1 MAEGNGGSRFGIGL
15 VVGVA
20 LGLAIGF
27 LFAPRS
33 GEETRQLLKEKAGA
47 ARESASEAVKKARR
61 TAGDAVKRARAK
73 MEEV

>member
-47 ARESASEAVKKARR
+47 ARGRVSEAVKKARR